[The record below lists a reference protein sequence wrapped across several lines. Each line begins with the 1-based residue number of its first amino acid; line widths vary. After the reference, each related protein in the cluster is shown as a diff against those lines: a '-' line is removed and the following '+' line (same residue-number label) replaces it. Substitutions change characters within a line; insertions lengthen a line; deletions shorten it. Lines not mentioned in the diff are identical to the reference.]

1 MSVQIIEK
9 SGKPEYAV
17 IPYAE
22 YQALLEMAREDESIP
37 AAVSERLVL
46 GDEHPLKVWRE
57 YRGYTQESLGAKAG
71 IGKSYVS
78 QIEAGTKT
86 GSTKVLRALAKAL
99 QIAGESWD
107 VWFDGDGTSEDFMA
121 SRELFPTDI
130 PIDSQCFLPYRTPT
144 VNFFYGDLRLYTPC
158 LQLMH
163 IR

>member
-22 YQALLEMAREDESIP
+22 YQELLEMAQEARDIQDADSAMAELSAGEDESIP
-37 AAVSERLVL
+37 AAIAERLIMAN
-46 GDEHPLKVWRE
+46 EHPLKVWRE
-57 YRGYTQESLGAKAG
+57 YRGYTQESLGTEAG

-99 QIAGESWD
+99 QVDI
-107 VWFDGDGTSEDFMA
+107 EDLLD
-121 SRELFPTDI
+121 R
-130 PIDSQCFLPYRTPT
+130 
-144 VNFFYGDLRLYTPC
+144 
-158 LQLMH
+158 
-163 IR
+163 

>member
-22 YQALLEMAREDESIP
+22 YQELLEMAQEARDIQDADVAMAELSAGVDESIP
-37 AAVSERLVL
+37 AAIAERLVM

-57 YRGYTQESLGAKAG
+57 YRGYTQESLGTEAG

-86 GSTKVLRALAKAL
+86 GSTKILRALAKAL
-99 QIAGESWD
+99 QVEIDD
-107 VWFDGDGTSEDFMA
+107 VLD
-121 SRELFPTDI
+121 R
-130 PIDSQCFLPYRTPT
+130 
-144 VNFFYGDLRLYTPC
+144 
-158 LQLMH
+158 
-163 IR
+163 

>member
-22 YQALLEMAREDESIP
+22 YQELLEMAQEARDIQDADSAMAELSAGEDESIP
-37 AAVSERLVL
+37 DAIADRLIM
-46 GDEHPLKVWRE
+46 GNEHPLKVWRE
-57 YRGYTQESLGAKAG
+57 YRGYTQESLGTEAN

-99 QIAGESWD
+99 QVE
-107 VWFDGDGTSEDFMA
+107 
-121 SRELFPTDI
+121 
-130 PIDSQCFLPYRTPT
+130 ID
-144 VNFFYGDLRLYTPC
+144 DLLG
-158 LQLMH
+158 Q
-163 IR
+163 